1 MRIASILCLCVLCSC
16 EFFRPKETIS
26 EPPVARSMDS
36 YLEKSDLIGIS
47 PKGMNPSD
55 SAKLIEKYVADWTKK
70 QLMISRALETVDL
83 NEAEIERK
91 VLDYRYALIVHSFE
105 KKYINQHLNNIVSDE
120 DIATYYSEKA
130 DNFLLRQTIVKC
142 IFAKVPNTA
151 PNVRQ
156 FRRNFRE
163 YPNSNTEDIKNYIN
177 QFANK
182 SFLDDSTWIILD
194 ELILGTP
201 LEQVDNKNQ
210 FFSKNSYSETN
221 DKEFI
226 YFVKIFDYKISNEIS
241 PLEFI
246 KDDIVNIIINKR
258 KIALK
263 KKLED
268 EVYEDAKQNKL
279 FEVYR

>member
-1 MRIASILCLCVLCSC
+1 
-16 EFFRPKETIS
+16 
-26 EPPVARSMDS
+26 MDS
-36 YLEKSDLIGIS
+36 YLEKSDLTGIAS
-47 PKGMNPSD
+47 KGMNPSD
-55 SAKLIEKYVADWTKK
+55 SAKLIEKYVDDWTKK

-105 KKYINQHLNNIVSDE
+105 KKYINQHLNNVVSDE

-142 IFAKVPNTA
+142 IFAKVPKDA

-201 LEQVDNKNQ
+201 LEQVENKNQ
-210 FFSKNSYSETN
+210 LFSKNSYSETN

>member
-1 MRIASILCLCVLCSC
+1 MRFASILCLCILSGC
-16 EFFRPKETIS
+16 EFFRPKEIIS

-36 YLEKSDLIGIS
+36 YLEKSDLMGIAS
-47 PKGMNPSD
+47 KGMNPSD
-55 SAKLIEKYVADWTKK
+55 SAKLIEKYVDDWTKK

-105 KKYINQHLNNIVSDE
+105 KKYINQHLNNVVSDE

-142 IFAKVPNTA
+142 IFAKVPKDA

-201 LEQVDNKNQ
+201 LEQVENKNQ
-210 FFSKNSYSETN
+210 LFSKNSYSETN